1 MFPTIM
7 YKDLDFIDTIS
18 MGLNSIDAELKRP
31 DDIKNPFDFDKR
43 WSTASRTSE
52 STTNTKYLELVH
64 YANQDHTMTNNR
76 LV

>member
-1 MFPTIM
+1 MD
-7 YKDLDFIDTIS
+7 KDLDFTDTIL
-18 MGLNSIDAELKRP
+18 MGLNSIDADLKRP

-52 STTNTKYLELVH
+52 STTNTNYLELVQ
-64 YANQDHTMTNNR
+64 YTNQDHTMTNNC